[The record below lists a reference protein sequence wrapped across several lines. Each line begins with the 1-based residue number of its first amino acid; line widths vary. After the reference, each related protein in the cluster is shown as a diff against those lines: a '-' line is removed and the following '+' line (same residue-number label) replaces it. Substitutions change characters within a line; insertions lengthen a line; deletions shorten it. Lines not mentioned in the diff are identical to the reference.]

1 MSDDSK
7 EPSRRRR
14 HAPVDASQATHDDE
28 PAGPPTWSQRHAATV
43 MGCVLGGLLIMIML
57 VQGC

>member
-14 HAPVDASQATHDDE
+14 HAPVDAPKLSSDE
-28 PAGPPTWSQRHAATV
+28 PVGPPTWRDRHAATV
-43 MGCVLGGLLIMIML
+43 MGAVLGGLLIMIML